1 MSSNFVCHVD
11 PTMEKKRR
19 DCHSLIHT
27 NPSIMQLPYFIK
39 TPAVAIIGENCYTS
53 LIENLNYT
61 DVPCIRYTI
70 SKGLGLGIVAG
81 GAIVKVPQ
89 IIKIMQAKSAK
100 GVSFSSYVL
109 ETLACVISL
118 AYNIRQHNP
127 LSTYGETFFVTFQNL
142 VILALMLYY
151 TGKSAQAV
159 VVLSAFLVL
168 GNVLSRTSDFT
179 QVDGTVV
186 TTALVSQSALALL
199 QASTIPINLFSKV
212 PQIIENYKNGSTG
225 QLSAF
230 TVFNY
235 FAGSLARVYTTMTE
249 VDDIIILSGFL
260 LSTLFNCILALQM
273 GLYWN
278 SGATPAPVSAKKG
291 KASTETKKKAKKLD

>member
-1 MSSNFVCHVD
+1 
-11 PTMEKKRR
+11 
-19 DCHSLIHT
+19 
-27 NPSIMQLPYFIK
+27 MQLPYFIK
-39 TPAVAIIGENCYTS
+39 APAVAIIGENCYFS

-61 DVPCIRYTI
+61 DVPCIKYTI

-89 IIKIMQAKSAK
+89 IIKIMQAQSAK
-100 GVSFSSYVL
+100 GVSFSSYIL

-118 AYNIRQHNP
+118 AYNVRQQNP

-142 VILALMLYY
+142 VILALMLFYS
-151 TGKSAQAV
+151 GKSAQAA
-159 VVLSAFLVL
+159 VVLSAFMVL
-168 GNVLSRTSDFT
+168 GNVLIRTSEFT

-278 SGATPAPVSAKKG
+278 SGATTPAPVSSKKG
-291 KASTETKKKAKKLD
+291 KSGSTETKKKVRKLD